1 MKIQTPAAA
10 TVSARPQRPGPA
22 TPAPSVLPGLHTCCS
37 WGTDGPGPSQ
47 VSAPTRVHRPCSLSD
62 LSPLQDP
69 VTVRSGVATFPEV
82 LSSDNCH
89 FRASGVLRLAPRVP
103 CAEPWRALFAH
114 ITPGPPCSAH
124 LLPPRPHPGSWSGWT
139 AHLRCLHQA
148 AIPSLPPGN
157 RTTTSPSFGQRGS
170 RGRMPSAPAH
180 WLQAGASALSDPME
194 SWESSART
202 LPVIV
207 LEGLP
212 FSLWGWLNYCDE
224 SLEMLGPSH
233 LGAGVGR
240 SLRLKP
246 ALTDT
251 KHRARKSHTGIF
263 CDPHLI

>member
-124 LLPPRPHPGSWSGWT
+124 LLPPRRHPGSWSGWT

-148 AIPSLPPGN
+148 AIPSLPQTGPPPPPASDSGVPGDGC
-157 RTTTSPSFGQRGS
+157 RQPPPTGFRPGLLLCATQWRA
-170 RGRMPSAPAH
+170 GRAVP
-180 WLQAGASALSDPME
+180 
-194 SWESSART
+194 
-202 LPVIV
+202 
-207 LEGLP
+207 
-212 FSLWGWLNYCDE
+212 
-224 SLEMLGPSH
+224 
-233 LGAGVGR
+233 GR
-240 SLRLKP
+240 FR
-246 ALTDT
+246 
-251 KHRARKSHTGIF
+251 
-263 CDPHLI
+263 